1 MCHCWGR
8 APPGLGSTHLGA
20 VLSAPGGMAV
30 LEEGSYLTALE
41 NHGSSGET
49 YVHLDTTPVSHDRH
63 SHFQM
68 TLCSQVGPLK
78 WGHLFAKSQ
87 GLEGIV
93 AWLGKFQHHPESQ
106 ETSWLSGALGDG
118 RSSLSPSE
126 VSGAIGPFRFHEAP
140 GTAKLLF
147 ISSSASLV
155 TLNLILWPL
164 KSCHLHLSRTDK
176 AFLEHF

>member
-1 MCHCWGR
+1 MLPASRQDKCRPGPLTQLCRCVIGGGEL
-8 APPGLGSTHLGA
+8 PPGWTAHTWGLFSVPLVGWLFSRK
-20 VLSAPGGMAV
+20 VLTS
-30 LEEGSYLTALE
+30 LRALE

-78 WGHLFAKSQ
+78 WGHVFAKSQ

-106 ETSWLSGALGDG
+106 ETLWPRERLSGALGDG
-118 RSSLSPSE
+118 QKQPEPIRGLRSHWAL
-126 VSGAIGPFRFHEAP
+126 
-140 GTAKLLF
+140 
-147 ISSSASLV
+147 
-155 TLNLILWPL
+155 
-164 KSCHLHLSRTDK
+164 
-176 AFLEHF
+176 